1 MDLLAEVCALVELH
15 EQWVAIDSN
24 ASFGRVLDAPLSIK
38 LSSGA
43 VVVDAD
49 PDLDV
54 LCQRLTAERRT
65 SLTIVFAG
73 RQ

>member
-1 MDLLAEVCALVELH
+1 MDVLSEVCANVELRD
-15 EQWVAIDSN
+15 QWVAIDMN
-24 ASFGRVLDAPLSIK
+24 ASFGRVFDAPLSIK
-38 LSSGA
+38 LSTGA

-49 PDLDV
+49 ADLDV